1 MPNAYNG
8 VSGHSLLMVKDVV
21 VQEIVEN
28 GYLIAS
34 TDCNYFTYVYDRTY
48 GASLEAGDVI
58 DLVGKMYV
66 YYGLD
71 ELASVTGVRRE
82 RESKQLALALSLKV
96 RPGTHAHP
104 LCPRP
109 LTMIVTHSLTRL
121 KRRARAAAAR
131 LKHRQTC
138 RPSSTRR
145 ATTAAL
151 GRRRCSRT
159 G

>member
-8 VSGHSLLMVKDVV
+8 ESGHTVLL
-21 VQEIVEN
+21 VQNVIVQMIAEG
-28 GYLIAS
+28 GYYIAS
-34 TDCNYFTYVYDRTY
+34 ADCNYFTYVYDRTY

-82 RESKQLALALSLKV
+82 RESPSSLPLHLASKC
-96 RPGTHAHP
+96 THAHP

-109 LTMIVTHSLTRL
+109 LTMIVTHSFTR
-121 KRRARAAAAR
+121 
-131 LKHRQTC
+131 
-138 RPSSTRR
+138 
-145 ATTAAL
+145 
-151 GRRRCSRT
+151 
-159 G
+159 

>member
-34 TDCNYFTYVYDRTY
+34 TDCNYFTYVYDPRTY

-82 RESKQLALALSLKV
+82 RESPSSLPLHLASKC
-96 RPGTHAHP
+96 THAHP

-109 LTMIVTHSLTRL
+109 LTMIVTHSFTR
-121 KRRARAAAAR
+121 
-131 LKHRQTC
+131 
-138 RPSSTRR
+138 
-145 ATTAAL
+145 
-151 GRRRCSRT
+151 
-159 G
+159 

>member
-48 GASLEAGDVI
+48 GASLALAAGDVI

-109 LTMIVTHSLTRL
+109 LTMIVTHSFTR
-121 KRRARAAAAR
+121 
-131 LKHRQTC
+131 
-138 RPSSTRR
+138 
-145 ATTAAL
+145 
-151 GRRRCSRT
+151 
-159 G
+159 

>member
-1 MPNAYNG
+1 
-8 VSGHSLLMVKDVV
+8 MVKDVV

-48 GASLEAGDVI
+48 GASLALAAGDVI

-82 RESKQLALALSLKV
+82 RESPSSLPLHLASKCVLAHTPTLCALAPSL
-96 RPGTHAHP
+96 
-104 LCPRP
+104 
-109 LTMIVTHSLTRL
+109 
-121 KRRARAAAAR
+121 
-131 LKHRQTC
+131 
-138 RPSSTRR
+138 
-145 ATTAAL
+145 
-151 GRRRCSRT
+151 
-159 G
+159 